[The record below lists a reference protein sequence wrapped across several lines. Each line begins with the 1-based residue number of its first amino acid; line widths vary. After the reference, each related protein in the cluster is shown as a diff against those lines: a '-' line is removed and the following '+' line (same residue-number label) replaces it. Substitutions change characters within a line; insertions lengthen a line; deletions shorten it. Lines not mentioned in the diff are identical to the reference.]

1 MFSLLGINHNTAP
14 IEVREKV
21 AFAPEEIASALTA
34 ASFELGA
41 EGVAILSTCN
51 RTEIYLDGSA
61 IALPEVLNWLG
72 DWHKLSL
79 DQLSDCTYQQEDED
93 AALHLM
99 RVASGLDSMVLGEP
113 QILGQLKSAYAAAE
127 QAGTL
132 NSGLHQAFQHSFS
145 SAKRVRSETA
155 IGQNPVSVAYAA
167 VSLARQIFADLK
179 NKTALLIGAGETI
192 GLVGRHLKEQ
202 GVERIIIANRTLARA
217 EELAKSLGA
226 EIILLSGIPSV
237 LHEVDILFSSTA
249 SQLPLLGKG
258 AVESALR
265 RRKRRMM
272 FMVDLAVPRDIEVE
286 VGTLEDIYLYSVDD
300 LHEVIKENRR
310 SRKQAALEAETLIQ
324 ECLQRW
330 KQERSASGHSD
341 LIRLYR
347 GSAEVVRANEL
358 QKALAMLEAGQSA
371 EEVVQRFSS
380 NLTNKMLHH
389 STAQLKWVIQSGD
402 LELIKLARKILG
414 LDKMDTQNTS
424 GEEKYS
430 DLNTQNLPKDDLLE
444 NPLDKQFVDKD
455 ESSL

>member
-1 MFSLLGINHNTAP
+1 M
-14 IEVREKV
+14 REKV
-21 AFAPEEIASALTA
+21 AFAPEQIASALTA

-51 RTEIYLDGSA
+51 RTEIYLDGSE
-61 IALPEVLNWLG
+61 IALPKVLSWLA

-79 DQLSDCTYQQEDED
+79 DQLSDCMYQQEDED

-113 QILGQLKSAYAAAE
+113 QILGQLKSAYAVAE

-179 NKTALLIGAGETI
+179 DKTALLIGAGETI

-202 GVERIIIANRTLARA
+202 GVERIVIANRTLARA
-217 EELAKSLGA
+217 EELAESLGA
-226 EIILLSGIPSV
+226 ETILLSEIPSV

-286 VGTLEDIYLYSVDD
+286 VGTLEDIYLYTVDD
-300 LHEVIKENRR
+300 LHEVIEENRR
-310 SRKQAALEAETLIQ
+310 SRAQAAEEAETLIQ

-330 KQERSASGHSD
+330 KQERSASGYSD

-347 GSAEVVRANEL
+347 ESAEVVRANEL

-371 EEVVQRFSS
+371 EEVVQRFSN

-389 STAQLKWVIQSGD
+389 STAQLKWVTQSGD

-414 LDKMDTQNTS
+414 LDKMDAENAS

-444 NPLDKQFVDKD
+444 NPLDSPLDKQFVDKD

>member
-202 GVERIIIANRTLARA
+202 GVERIVIANRTLARA
-217 EELAKSLGA
+217 EELAESLGA
-226 EIILLSGIPSV
+226 ETILLSEIPSV

-330 KQERSASGHSD
+330 KQERSASGYSD